1 MITNRNGIGG
11 ADTADPEPALQDAF
25 MRAAL
30 FVEDPVATASRLYDY
45 TLFQSPDLAVKIKK

>member
-11 ADTADPEPALQDAF
+11 ADAADPEPALQDAF

-30 FVEDPVATASRLYDY
+30 FVEDPVATASRLYDDA
-45 TLFQSPDLAVKIKK
+45 LFILQ